1 MDGAMPPRTH
11 GRALLPVTV
20 LVWAALPGGTVHAR
34 GGARAH
40 VRPECTA
47 GRFVVTG
54 VPLLAG
60 VDEPSPRHTGE
71 QGESHGG
78 AVTVLDGRVSID
90 GICPPSGRVQIAHRR
105 KRTRIL
111 ARWRRCPGV
120 RGAVRLRLDVDA
132 ATCQTVRGTFRARRA
147 GIRVRRFTALRS
159 RGNPEDCTG
168 EPTFAVVQERV
179 FGPRG
184 CRVQTC
190 HGADAAGGL
199 DLQAGAAWEGLVG
212 VPAANPIAAAAGA
225 VRVVPGDPDAS
236 FLVRKLVGPL
246 AAGEGDPMP
255 VVGTRP
261 DPLEIDLVRAWIA
274 AGAPKGTEVPGAP
287 CLPPSVFEPAP
298 ALPPPA
304 GGYQLVLEGPMLQPG
319 EEQEGCMWVPVPND
333 GDFVVGRWEYSLNP
347 GTHHFAV
354 WEHERGDVPEPWIW
368 RAGDIACGSGGAR
381 FGISISGA
389 PEAPYFVD
397 AYTPGTGKI
406 VRGGTYLGLN
416 AHYDNTFDVP
426 VPIRVWINLH
436 PVTGALE
443 HVLDSLLS
451 QNASLGGR
459 STYSINVPPHTQ
471 QSLRVR
477 WTNDLGGTIHI
488 TQLGSHMHQRGIR
501 FTAWASDGHQ
511 LYANADWAHPTV
523 RNFAPPIVLAAGDY
537 IEYECV
543 QDNGVE
549 RKLRRCGDS
558 PYDRSCAPGE
568 PIPVTFGV
576 SAEDEMC
583 FLTGLYYF
591 E

>member
-1 MDGAMPPRTH
+1 MSLRS
-11 GRALLPVTV
+11 RRRTV
-20 LVWAALPGGTVHAR
+20 LSVLLLAAALPATTA
-34 GGARAH
+34 GARAKRI

-54 VPLLAG
+54 APLLAAANA
-60 VDEPSPRHTGE
+60 PSARHTGE
-71 QGESHGG
+71 EEEVHGR
-78 AVTVLDGRVSID
+78 AVTVLDGEVTID
-90 GICPPSGRVQIAHRR
+90 GVCPASHRVRVKNRR
-105 KRTRIL
+105 KTTRIL
-111 ARWRRCPGV
+111 ARWRGCPGL

-132 ATCQTVRGTFRARRA
+132 ATCQTVRGRLTARGA
-147 GIRVRRFTALRS
+147 GIRKRVFTALRS
-159 RGNPEDCTG
+159 RGNPADCTG
-168 EPTFAVVQERV
+168 EPTFQVVQERV

-190 HGADAAGGL
+190 HGAGAAGGL
-199 DLQAGAAWEGLVG
+199 DLQSGTAWEDLVG
-212 VPAANPIAAAAGA
+212 VPAANPVAAAAGA
-225 VRVVPGDPDAS
+225 LRVAPGDPDAS
-236 FLVRKLVGPL
+236 FLLRKLTGPL
-246 AAGEGDPMP
+246 ASGEGDPMP
-255 VVGTRP
+255 VIGTRP
-261 DPLEIDLVRAWIA
+261 DPVELDLIRAWIA
-274 AGAPKGTEVPGAP
+274 AGAPKGDEVPGAP

-298 ALPPPA
+298 ALAAPP
-304 GGYQLVLEGPMLQPG
+304 GGYQLVLDGPTLQPG
-319 EEQEGCMWVPVPND
+319 QEQEGCMWVPVPNT

-354 WEHERGDVPEPWIW
+354 WEHERGGLPEPWVW
-368 RAGDIACGSGGAR
+368 RPNDIACASGGAR

-397 AYTPGTGKI
+397 AYAAGTGKI

-426 VPIRVWINLH
+426 VPIRVWINLY
-436 PVTGALE
+436 PVTGTLD

-451 QNASLGGR
+451 QNAALNGR
-459 STYSINVPPHTQ
+459 TTYQISVPPGTQ

-488 TQLGSHMHQRGIR
+488 TQLSSHMHQRGIR

-511 LYANADWAHPTV
+511 LYANADWAHPAV
-523 RNFAPPIVLAAGDY
+523 RDYAPPLVLAAGDY

-558 PYDRSCAPGE
+558 PHDRNCTPGE
-568 PIPVTFGV
+568 PVTLTFGV

-583 FLTGLYYF
+583 FLTGLYYRD
-591 E
+591 